1 MQGVSFNPLYTPTK
15 LYSEQD
21 ENAAK
26 PAGSFIPGS
35 YSINI
40 LHAMTMALKKIRP
53 YYKPAAISGEY
64 LGQAKEKFKDL
75 APKVRQAIQA
85 PLARSF
91 PFNDSVLRRTIYETQ
106 QDKARRIK
114 RELLDAGS
122 TFYGLLKSET
132 RVLPKLL
139 HPHEHIEAVVYGQ
152 HRSHSVMLVA
162 TNERIIYVDK
172 KPMALF
178 LDEVSYEVV
187 SGIQFEVHILF
198 ATLTLHTPVKNYDIK
213 FANLHCAE
221 NFARHIEAQRLKRE
235 LLKEETEH
243 ELPIPRRPQ
252 VRVRNPIELKETMA
266 GYYWLPAEEED
277 DEK

>member
-1 MQGVSFNPLYTPTK
+1 MQRVSLNPLYTPVK
-15 LYSEQD
+15 LYSNED
-21 ENAAK
+21 EESAMPAA
-26 PAGSFIPGS
+26 SFIPGS

-40 LHAMTMALKKIRP
+40 LEAMTMALKKIRP
-53 YYKPAAISGEY
+53 QYKPTAISGEY
-64 LGQAKEKFKDL
+64 LGQAKEKLKDL
-75 APKVRQAIQA
+75 APKVRQVVQA
-85 PLARSF
+85 PMSRQF
-91 PFNDSVLRRTIYETQ
+91 PFNDNMLKRTIYETE
-106 QDKARRIK
+106 QDKSKRIK

-122 TFYGLLKSET
+122 SFYGLLKSET

-187 SGIQFEVHILF
+187 SGIQFEVHIFF
-198 ATLTLHTPVKNYDIK
+198 ATLTLHTPVKNYDIR
-213 FANLHCAE
+213 FANLRCAE

-243 ELPIPRRPQ
+243 ELPIPRRPR

-266 GYYWLPAEEED
+266 GYYWLPTDEED
-277 DEK
+277 DAK